1 MSQSLK
7 LPANYSTVVARAQL
21 ARRLHELAIEE
32 EAISKKLVFEQHL
45 QQQGWSAVIANM
57 EDLSVEF
64 RKRFDDFYRSFEE
77 HQRSQTELDV
87 TNYLTC
93 YRDAIATLDRIIVSP
108 CLLTDSKDGFT
119 GFDELLGGGGG
130 VAAVGPESL
139 NGSAN
144 RPPVDAAAA
153 AASSSVGSNNLDVAT
168 TTTTTDVSTKD
179 SSGAGS
185 VGTSR
190 ASSEQPSTDDSA
202 ARRYFTLLN
211 WLTVRKTS
219 VNDMANNCAQ
229 TIHML
234 NAETVAKLRDSI
246 DASVRNI
253 NQVCLENFKKK
264 LQ

>member
-21 ARRLHELAIEE
+21 ARRMHELATE
-32 EAISKKLVFEQHL
+32 EAAISEKLVYEQHL

-64 RKRFDDFYRSFEE
+64 RKRFDDFYRCFEE

-93 YRDAIATLDRIIVSP
+93 YRDAVATLDRIIVSP

-119 GFDELLGGGGG
+119 GFDELFGGGGGG
-130 VAAVGPESL
+130 VESL
-139 NGSAN
+139 NGSGN
-144 RPPVDAAAA
+144 RQPPSVIIAEG
-153 AASSSVGSNNLDVAT
+153 SSSSAGSNNLVDA
-168 TTTTTDVSTKD
+168 SKD
-179 SSGAGS
+179 SGSCSGGGGS
-185 VGTSR
+185 VVGNSR
-190 ASSEQPSTDDSA
+190 ASSEQPSDD
-202 ARRYFTLLN
+202 ARRFFSLLN

-219 VNDMANNCAQ
+219 INDMANNCAQ

-234 NAETVAKLRDSI
+234 NAEAVGKLRDNI
-246 DASVRNI
+246 DAAVRNI
-253 NQVCLENFKKK
+253 NQVCICAGKKM
-264 LQ
+264 